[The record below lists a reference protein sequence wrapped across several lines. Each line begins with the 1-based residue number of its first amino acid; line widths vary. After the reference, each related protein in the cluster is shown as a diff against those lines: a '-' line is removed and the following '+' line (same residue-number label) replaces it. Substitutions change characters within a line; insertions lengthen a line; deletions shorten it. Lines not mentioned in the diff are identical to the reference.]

1 MLERSLAVLRTGL
14 LVGLGLFVLAGNAQA
29 KTVLISGANS
39 GLGIEFAKQYST
51 LGWQVIATHRRDEIP
66 KSLADLSAARDN
78 VRVERMDITKHD
90 EIDALAAKLAVVP
103 IDVLINNAGMT
114 GDFRQREPQSF
125 GTLDYAQFNTFMWTN
140 ALGALKVTEAFTPH
154 VKASEGKKI
163 VAISSLA
170 GSFGAGGGG
179 MPGGYWYKVSK
190 AALNLFMTN
199 VARELQAEGVA
210 VALLSPG
217 EVRVEKMAG
226 SNNPR
231 LIEPDV
237 SISGMID
244 VIDTLSVETSGSFV
258 RYNGEPQPF

>member
-1 MLERSLAVLRTGL
+1 MLETSLAGLRTGL

-39 GLGIEFAKQYST
+39 GLGLEFAKQYSA

-90 EIDALAAKLAVVP
+90 EIDALAAKLAAVP

-114 GDFRQREPQSF
+114 GDFRQREAQSF
-125 GTLDYAQFNTFMWTN
+125 GTLDYAQFNIFMWTN

-163 VAISSLA
+163 VAVSSLA
-170 GSFGAGGGG
+170 GSFGARGGG

-199 VARELQAEGVA
+199 IARELQPEGIA

-226 SNNPR
+226 YNNPR
-231 LIEPDV
+231 LIEPEV

-244 VIDTLSVETSGSFV
+244 VIDSLSVETSGAFV

>member
-1 MLERSLAVLRTGL
+1 MLQNSLAVLLKVL
-14 LVGLGLFVLAGNAQA
+14 LLGLFILVGNAQA
-29 KTVLISGANS
+29 ETVLISGANS
-39 GLGIEFAKQYST
+39 GLGLEFAKQYSA

-66 KSLADLSAARDN
+66 QTLVDLSAARDN

-90 EIDALAAKLAVVP
+90 EIDVLAKKLEAVP
-103 IDVLINNAGMT
+103 IDLLINNAGMT
-114 GDFRQREPQSF
+114 GDFRQREAQSF
-125 GTLDYAQFNTFMWTN
+125 GTLDYEQFNTFMWTN

-154 VKASEGKKI
+154 VKASDGKKI

-170 GSFGAGGGG
+170 GSFGARGGG

-190 AALNLFMTN
+190 AALNMFMTN
-199 VARELQAEGVA
+199 VARELRPEGIA

-226 SNNPR
+226 YNNPR
-231 LIEPDV
+231 LIEPNV
-237 SISGMID
+237 SIAGMID
-244 VIDTLSVETSGSFV
+244 VIDALSVENSGAFI

>member
-1 MLERSLAVLRTGL
+1 MG
-14 LVGLGLFVLAGNAQA
+14 GNAEA

-39 GLGIEFAKQYST
+39 GLGLEFAKQYSA
-51 LGWQVIATHRRDEIP
+51 LGWQVIATHRRDEVP
-66 KSLADLSAARDN
+66 QSLVDLSGARDN
-78 VRVERMDITKHD
+78 VRIERMDITKHD
-90 EIDALAAKLAVVP
+90 EIDALAEKLAAIP
-103 IDVLINNAGMT
+103 IDLLINNAGMT
-114 GDFRQREPQSF
+114 GDFRQPEAQSF
-125 GTLDYAQFNTFMWTN
+125 GTLDYQQFNTFMWTN

-154 VKASEGKKI
+154 VKASESGKI

-190 AALNLFMTN
+190 AALNMFMTN
-199 VARELQAEGVA
+199 VAMELRPQGIA

-217 EVRVEKMAG
+217 EVRVEKMG
-226 SNNPR
+226 GYNNPR

-237 SISGMID
+237 SISGMIE
-244 VIDTLSVETSGSFV
+244 VIDALNVETSGAFI